1 MFPSTSLPPPP
12 PTSPLNLLASSP
24 SSYLTPQPPCLLL
37 PFLPH
42 PSTSL
47 PPPPPP
53 TSPLNLL
60 HVFLPL
66 WARGDG
72 GRGGGN
78 EGRRDV
84 NDFFTAHRR
93 LRQT

>member
-1 MFPSTSLPPPP
+1 MHALPTPSTFH
-12 PTSPLNLLASSP
+12 LNLL
-24 SSYLTPQPPCLLL
+24 LTLCSPQPPCLLPL
-37 PFLPH
+37 FLPH